1 METGLAEIIAMATLG
16 AYSPLALAAAWQAL
30 LRAREDEDGPA
41 ACAPW
46 RQQWDAHQAQNL
58 LALQQFNDAVAR
70 YNAAIAQF
78 PPCLLAWLFGFKPA
92 RPL

>member
-1 METGLAEIIAMATLG
+1 MFL
-16 AYSPLALAAAWQAL
+16 PLAAAWQAL